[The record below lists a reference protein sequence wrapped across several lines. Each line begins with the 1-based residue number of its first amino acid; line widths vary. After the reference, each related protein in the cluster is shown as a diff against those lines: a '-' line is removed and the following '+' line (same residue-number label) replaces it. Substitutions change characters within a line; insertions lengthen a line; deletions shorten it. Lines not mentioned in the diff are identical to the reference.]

1 MVVSTETA
9 TIHGQRAGSV
19 NELYVARSLDKYNWI
34 YQYQFEVFGSRN
46 VKGGYVLDFLITNSV
61 PFSTPLEVFGNFWHS
76 ADISREDQLRLQRI
90 EFELGPNIN
99 ETVILFGKELQTQA
113 AADEAVLRTV
123 GRA

>member
-1 MVVSTETA
+1 MPEIRGRGASAEEE
-9 TIHGQRAGSV
+9 R
-19 NELYVARSLDKYNWI
+19 VAKALDKYGHTWDF
-34 YQYQFEVFGSRN
+34 QFEIFTITG
-46 VKGGYVLDFLITNSV
+46 VKGSYVLDFLVKSTV
-61 PFSTPLEVFGNFWHS
+61 PFSTPLEVFGAYWHS
-76 ADISREDQLRLQRI
+76 PDISREDQLRLQRI

>member
-1 MVVSTETA
+1 VAEVQ
-9 TIHGQRAGSV
+9 GRRGSA
-19 NELYVARSLDKYNWI
+19 EEERVAKALSKYGWE
-34 YQYQFEVFGSRN
+34 YEFQFEVFTITG
-46 VKGGYVLDFLITNSV
+46 VKGSYVVDFLITSTV
-61 PFSTPLEVFGNFWHS
+61 PFSTPLEVFGEYWHS

-123 GRA
+123 GRS